1 MTGECF
7 HYPYSLVPSSDR
19 FRTRIPCSLGSLLL
33 INKKEVTKKKKERKK
48 EREKD
53 LLFLNNPQMI
63 WGDLV
68 SQGEVDVGVQG
79 L

>member
-48 EREKD
+48 ERERERPSLPQQSPND
-53 LLFLNNPQMI
+53 LGGSCI
-63 WGDLV
+63 SG
-68 SQGEVDVGVQG
+68 
-79 L
+79 